1 MRVLTLN
8 LDAERVTA
16 WAKSVSIPRHDVGYL
31 AHAFMRRFFED
42 AAPQP
47 FLAVKEEG
55 CLIVEGVLSENVE
68 PEVFEGSHDVMD
80 CGVKDVTLPQ
90 SGDVAAFRVRLC
102 PVMRNGSSG
111 KEIETDAFLVMLRRA
126 EAAGQTPPKRMQV
139 YREWVAGRFAD
150 CMDLGNV
157 YIKSYESVRPCRR
170 GAPGHVGAAA
180 AIGWRPVID
189 AFVKGKVI
197 DAERF
202 SCLLR
207 KGIGRHK
214 AFGFGYIRMGDY
226 HETR

>member
-55 CLIVEGVLSENVE
+55 CLMVEGVLSENVE

-139 YREWVAGRFAD
+139 YRQWAAGRFVD
-150 CMDLGNV
+150 CLNV
-157 YIKSYESVRPCRR
+157 SKTYIERYEQIRPCRR
-170 GAPGHVGAAA
+170 GAPGHVGAPA
-180 AIGWRPVID
+180 AIGWRPIID
-189 AFVKGKVI
+189 VSVSGVVT

-202 SCLLR
+202 AQIAR
-207 KGIGRHK
+207 RGIGRHK
-214 AFGFGYIRMGDY
+214 AFGFGYIRMGDR